1 MDPGPS
7 VAPCIDCSTPL
18 HAASSAKAGMA
29 EGRCFDA
36 ATGSMAAKAEVQMG
50 RECFLNGTDNM
61 LPLIL
66 SKIDL

>member
-7 VAPCIDCSTPL
+7 IVPYVDCSTPL

-36 ATGSMAAKAEVQMG
+36 ATGSMAAEAEVQMG
-50 RECFLNGTDNM
+50 REGLLNGTDNM
-61 LPLIL
+61 LQLVL